1 MARKYMLLQN
11 LSSIHYGRKLSHVCG
26 YIMLENNYD
35 VNVLWKVNIASLW
48 VLLNNFVSMIM
59 GDSDFS

>member
-48 VLLNNFVSMIM
+48 VLLNNFLSMIT
-59 GDSDFS
+59 GDSNFS

>member
-1 MARKYMLLQN
+1 MARKYMLLQKI
-11 LSSIHYGRKLSHVCG
+11 SSIHYGRKLSHVSG

-48 VLLNNFVSMIM
+48 VLLNNFVSMIT

>member
-48 VLLNNFVSMIM
+48 VLLNDFVSMIT
-59 GDSDFS
+59 GDSNFS

>member
-48 VLLNNFVSMIM
+48 VLLNNFVSMIT
-59 GDSDFS
+59 GDSNFS